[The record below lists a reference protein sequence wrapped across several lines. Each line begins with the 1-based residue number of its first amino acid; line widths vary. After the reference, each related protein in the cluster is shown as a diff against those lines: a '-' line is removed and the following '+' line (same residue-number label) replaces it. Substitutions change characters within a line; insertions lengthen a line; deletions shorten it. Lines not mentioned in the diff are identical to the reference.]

1 VLSNVGWF
9 ENASANRTVVGQSLT
24 QPGQCHPRAC
34 TRKVAGNIDGYIGG
48 AIDLLS
54 FHIQLERSIS
64 GTLAGDVV
72 GQEGK

>member
-1 VLSNVGWF
+1 
-9 ENASANRTVVGQSLT
+9 VGQSLT

-34 TRKVAGNIDGYIGG
+34 SRKVAGNIYGYIGG
-48 AIDLLS
+48 AIDLIS

-72 GQEGK
+72 GHEAE